1 MCTETLTSTP
11 KREERRRVRV
21 LASGRTS
28 APASLPWMRA
38 GHPASSWASRP
49 NTPSGENKGNKKKN
63 RKLNKE
69 ISQTSDCCIKFFFLL
84 LFNVLVQS
92 MISKNKN
99 IAMFLFKVRLSW
111 GDIIILIIII
121 NTYIT
126 KSIRYGYRGTSA
138 RCELA
143 LILEC
148 VQSVVGVIIQARACG
163 KNQSSR
169 KHPCYFFVVKKLGR
183 KPDLRSSIVSTMFC
197 SFWE

>member
-1 MCTETLTSTP
+1 
-11 KREERRRVRV
+11 
-21 LASGRTS
+21 
-28 APASLPWMRA
+28 
-38 GHPASSWASRP
+38 
-49 NTPSGENKGNKKKN
+49 
-63 RKLNKE
+63 
-69 ISQTSDCCIKFFFLL
+69 
-84 LFNVLVQS
+84 

-111 GDIIILIIII
+111 DTTIILLLII
-121 NTYIT
+121 NTYII

-183 KPDLRSSIVSTMFC
+183 KPDLRSSIVSTMFLLILRVIFMC
-197 SFWE
+197 CMLVFVMFVLIVVLQACMAGIVFAKLARPKSR